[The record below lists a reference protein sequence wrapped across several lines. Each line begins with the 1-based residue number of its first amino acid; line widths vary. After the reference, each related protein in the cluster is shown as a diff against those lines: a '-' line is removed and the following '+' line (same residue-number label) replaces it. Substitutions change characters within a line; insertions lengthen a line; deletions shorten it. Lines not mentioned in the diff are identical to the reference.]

1 MILKEK
7 EDCAPKRSTENLVS
21 DYLKENPDFFVK
33 NPSILA
39 ELEIPHEHGSAIS
52 LVEKQLSVLRDQNC
66 ETNKRIHELIEI
78 AHQNEELARRIHK
91 LALTL
96 MDANDPRDIFAT
108 LYENLKKNFYADK
121 VIVRLFAN
129 PSFIDSFPTEEFVGK
144 DSVEESLFRAV
155 IEKLEPLSGKMK
167 RQQQVFLFGD
177 ECDDIASSVMIPLHG
192 SSWGGILAI
201 GSFDA
206 EHFSSGMGIELLA
219 NLGEILSF
227 IIKPWIK
234 ES

>member
-1 MILKEK
+1 MSLKEK
-7 EDCAPKRSTENLVS
+7 ESCTPEHSTENLVA
-21 DYLKENPDFFVK
+21 DYLRENPDFFVK

-39 ELEIPHEHGSAIS
+39 ELEIPHEHGGAIS
-52 LVEKQLSVLRDQNC
+52 LVEKQLVVLRDQNH
-66 ETNKRIHELIEI
+66 ETHKRIHELIEI
-78 AHQNEELARRIHK
+78 ARQNEELAHRMHQ

-96 MDANDPRDIFAT
+96 MDANEPKDIFAT
-108 LYENLKKNFYADK
+108 LYENLKKNFYADR

-129 PSFIDSFPTEEFVGK
+129 PSFIDSSLTEEFVGK
-144 DSVEESLFRAV
+144 DSSEESLFRGV

-177 ECDDIASSVMIPLHG
+177 DGDNIASSVMIPLHG
-192 SSWGGILAI
+192 SDWGGILAI

-206 EHFSSGMGIELLA
+206 EHFQPGMGIELLA
-219 NLGEILSF
+219 NFGEILSF
-227 IIKPWIK
+227 IIKPWVE